1 VASGIAPLKNLAAK
15 PAWRLTMKRMAHLN
29 VFFTLFLSIGLLPLF
44 SGRTLS
50 QDSIPKTSA
59 QRPAPFRGN
68 FAALAKAVGPVVVNI
83 STSQVIKPP
92 AQGSPSPFG
101 GTEPSQDPWE
111 RFFGQPFPR
120 GPFRQQGLG
129 SGFII
134 EADGI
139 ILTNNHVV
147 ANAEKI
153 IVKLQDDREFEGR
166 VVGTDT
172 KTDIAVIKINANNLP
187 VVSFGDSDRLQVG
200 EWVVA
205 LGSPFGLAN
214 TITAGI
220 VSAKGRW
227 IGAGPYDNFIQ
238 TDASINPGNSGGP
251 LVNLRGEVVGINT
264 AIFSR
269 TGANIGIGFAI
280 PISLVKELL
289 PELKSKGK
297 VTRGWLG
304 VSVQQLTPD
313 LATSLGMEKPTGAL
327 VSTVTEGS
335 PADKAGVKVGDVII
349 EYDGKPIQHSSQL
362 PILVARTDVGKSV
375 PLTVYRGK
383 EEVRLS
389 LTVGELKEDEI
400 VASASKKN
408 DLGLTVQSLAPEIAR
423 SMGLEDT
430 QGVIITAVD
439 PGGPGAAAGFR
450 RGDVILE
457 IDRKPIRGL
466 SDYEKAIGET
476 KDKNLLFLVRRGDAN
491 IFLALK
497 H

>member
-1 VASGIAPLKNLAAK
+1 
-15 PAWRLTMKRMAHLN
+15 MKRIAHLDIS
-29 VFFTLFLSIGLLPLF
+29 VISFLLIGLLPF
-44 SGRTLS
+44 FAGGARS
-50 QDSIPKTSA
+50 QEATPKTSSAA
-59 QRPAPFRGN
+59 QRSGPYRGD
-68 FAALAKAVGPVVVNI
+68 FAVLAKTVGPVVVNI
-83 STSQVIKPP
+83 ATSQVMKRP
-92 AQGSPSPFG
+92 AESPPFG
-101 GTEPSQDPWE
+101 GADPFDDSWE

-134 EADGI
+134 EPDGI

-147 ANAEKI
+147 ADAEKI
-153 IVKLQDDREFEGR
+153 IVKLHDEREFEGR
-166 VVGTDT
+166 VIGKDS
-172 KTDIAVIKINANNLP
+172 KTDIAVIKINAKDLP
-187 VVSFGDSDRLQVG
+187 VVPLGDSDRLQVG

-214 TITAGI
+214 TVTAGI

-251 LVNLRGEVVGINT
+251 LINLRGEVVGMNT

-304 VSVQQLTPD
+304 VSIQQLTAD
-313 LATSLGMEKPTGAL
+313 LATSLGMDKPTGAL
-327 VSTVTEGS
+327 VSTVADGS
-335 PADKAGVKVGDVII
+335 PAEKAGIKVGDVII
-349 EYDGKPIQHSSQL
+349 EYSGKPIQHSSQL
-362 PILVARTDVGKSV
+362 PIWVARTDVGKSV
-375 PLTVYRGK
+375 PLKVLRGK
-383 EEVRLS
+383 DEVRLS
-389 LTVGELKEDEI
+389 VTIGELEEDEI
-400 VASASKKN
+400 VASTSKKD
-408 DLGLTVQSLAPEIAR
+408 DLGLTVQRLPPEIAR
-423 SMGLEDT
+423 SLGLEGI
-430 QGVIITAVD
+430 QGVLITAVD

-466 SDYEKAIGET
+466 SDYEKAIAEA

-497 H
+497 S